1 MGLNKVEMKVVFGLV
16 VMALLTRLLPH
27 PPNFAPIT
35 SIALFTG
42 FHFVNKRLAL
52 FIPLICMFLTDLILG
67 VHSLMPI
74 IYLSFVLISMIGL
87 KAKSLSLGTVLSA
100 SFLFFI
106 VSNLGVWYFYY
117 PLTWDGLSSCF
128 ILAIPF
134 FVNALMGDL
143 FYTSVLHFSFNKLKQ
158 FSYTFIK

>member
-1 MGLNKVEMKVVFGLV
+1 MRVVFGLV
-16 VMALLTRLLPH
+16 VVALLTRLLPH

-100 SFLFFI
+100 SSLFFI

-117 PLTWDGLSSCF
+117 PLTWAGLSSCF

-134 FVNALMGDL
+134 FINALMGDL
-143 FYTSVLHFSFNKLKQ
+143 FYTSVLQFSFNKLKQ
-158 FSYTFIK
+158 SSYSFIK